1 MSGQEE
7 NQGEQANSRQG
18 QGQGRARRNR
28 PRTKSASDVR
38 GMFVD
43 LSTPTTTA
51 AQQMMCPRVSS
62 SPGK

>member
-7 NQGEQANSRQG
+7 NRGEQANRR
-18 QGQGRARRNR
+18 QGRARRNR
-28 PRTKSASDVR
+28 PRTKSTSDVR

-43 LSTPTTTA
+43 PSTPTTTA
-51 AQQMMCPRVSS
+51 AEQMMCPRVSS

>member
-7 NQGEQANSRQG
+7 NQGEQANSR

>member
-7 NQGEQANSRQG
+7 NQGDEQANSR
-18 QGQGRARRNR
+18 QGRARRNR
-28 PRTKSASDVR
+28 PRTKSTSDVR

-43 LSTPTTTA
+43 PSTPTTTA

>member
-18 QGQGRARRNR
+18 RARRNR
-28 PRTKSASDVR
+28 PRTKSTSDVR

-43 LSTPTTTA
+43 PSTPTTSP
-51 AQQMMCPRVSS
+51 AQQMMCPRVSN

>member
-7 NQGEQANSRQG
+7 KEEEEQANSRQG
-18 QGQGRARRNR
+18 RTRRNR
-28 PRTKSASDVR
+28 PRTKSTSDVR
-38 GMFVD
+38 GMFAD
-43 LSTPTTTA
+43 LSTSPATTA